1 MNEQGMRSMQNHN
14 AEVEIDLVNLTYHIA
29 RRWRC
34 VLAAGVIAG
43 AVLGGYKGVTGIQNL
58 RNKAYLEAQ
67 NAEYLKQKASYDSS
81 VESLRRQ
88 IQNITDEINTNQEY
102 QESSVLMN
110 IDPYDAY
117 RETATFYISSDYQIM
132 PGMTYQNPDKTKS
145 IISAY
150 LAIAQNGQLYKDV
163 TSELNDEMTIRNL
176 KELINVSADYD
187 NNLLSIVVY
196 GKDKEMA
203 SKLMELIR
211 DHLSNQEDQ
220 IANGV
225 GEHTIK
231 LIEKSSTNTVDED
244 LKKKHTDFNN
254 NLTSLQNS
262 LTDRQKKLA
271 DLAAPKGTLI
281 TKESVVKNVL
291 KFGIIGGILGV
302 FCAAGCICVGYVAK
316 GRIHT
321 EYEMERYGVRVLG
334 SYYEPV
340 RKRMF
345 SFIDS
350 LTENLSGASAKSR
363 DLSRVCEAA
372 AVRLEGMMKAENCE
386 GAKICL
392 VGGIDEKD
400 LNRVKEAMTADG
412 RNVSLEVAGN
422 LADDSEAIRKAQAA
436 DGVLLVEQKNASKK
450 SAVETEL
457 AMLEDFGKR
466 VWGAV
471 LI

>member
-58 RNKAYLEAQ
+58 RNKAYLESQ

-81 VESLRRQ
+81 VESLQRQ

-150 LAIAQNGQLYKDV
+150 LAIAQNGQLYKEVLSDM
-163 TSELNDEMTIRNL
+163 NDEMTIRNL
-176 KELINVSADYD
+176 KELVNVTADYD

-203 SKLMELIR
+203 SNLMDLIR
-211 DHLSNQEDQ
+211 SNLSNLEDQ

-231 LIEKSSTNTVDED
+231 LIEESSMNTVDED

-271 DLAAPKGTLI
+271 DLTAPKGTLI
-281 TKESVVKNVL
+281 TKGSIVKDAL
-291 KFGIIGGILGV
+291 KFGIIGGIFGV
-302 FCAAGCICVGYVAK
+302 FCAAGWIVAGYIFK

-321 EYEMERYGVRVLG
+321 EYEMEQYGIRVLG

-340 RKRMF
+340 RKRLF
-345 SFIDS
+345 SFIDA
-350 LTENLSGASAKSR
+350 LMEKLSGASAKSH
-363 DLSRVCEAA
+363 DLNRVCTEV
-372 AVRLEGMMKAENCE
+372 AVRFEGMIKAEGCE

-392 VGGIDEKD
+392 IGGAGDTA
-400 LNRVKEAMTADG
+400 LNRVREAMMPDG
-412 RNVSLEVAGN
+412 RNFSLEIAGN
-422 LADDSEAIRKAQAA
+422 LADDSEAIRKVQAA
-436 DGVLLVEQKNASKK
+436 DGVLLVEQKNGSKRREIE
-450 SAVETEL
+450 AEL
-457 AMLEDFGKR
+457 TMLEDFEKR